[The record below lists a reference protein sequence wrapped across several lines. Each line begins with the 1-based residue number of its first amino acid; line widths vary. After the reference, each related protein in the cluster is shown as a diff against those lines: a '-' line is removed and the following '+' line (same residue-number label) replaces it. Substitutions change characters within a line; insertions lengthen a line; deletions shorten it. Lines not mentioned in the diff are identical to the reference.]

1 MARRKKGNPVHGW
14 LILDK
19 PFEMTSTTAVAVIK
33 RLLDAQKAGHAGTL
47 DPLATGILPI
57 ALGEATKTVSYAVDG
72 EKAYRFTVRWGAE
85 TTTDDTEGTVTN
97 STAARPTIADIEAQL
112 GAFTGEIMQI
122 PPQFSAIK
130 IDGNRAYDLAREGE
144 TVALVARPVVI
155 DRLAV
160 VDMPDAE
167 TTVFEAECGKGTYV
181 RAIARDLGRALGC
194 YGHVIALRRTRVGPF
209 SEANAVTLAQIE
221 AAMRVPEDP
230 SAPMPDPASCGI
242 MLPVESSLAD
252 LTGVDVSSTDAAM
265 LARGQSVLIR
275 GRDAP
280 IHAGAA
286 YAVCKGKLVAI
297 GEIAQG
303 ALQPTRVFNLGT
315 GHR

>member
-72 EKAYRFTVRWGAE
+72 EKAYRFTVRWGSE

-97 STAARPTIADIEAQL
+97 SSAARPTIADIEAQL
-112 GAFTGEIMQI
+112 GVFTGEIMQV

-144 TVALVARPVVI
+144 VVALVARPVVI

-194 YGHVIALRRTRVGPF
+194 FGHVIALRRTRVGPF
-209 SEANAVTLAQIE
+209 SESNCVTLAQVE
-221 AAMRVPEDP
+221 AAMCVPEDP
-230 SAPMPDPASCGI
+230 SAAIPDPVACGI
-242 MLPVESSLAD
+242 MLPVEASLSE
-252 LTGVDVSSTDAAM
+252 LTGVDVSSSDAAT

-286 YAVCKGKLVAI
+286 YAVCKGRLVAI

-303 ALQPTRVFNLGT
+303 ALAPTRVFNLGS
-315 GHR
+315 GQR